1 MKATLDALDERLRRL
16 LAQPCGRA
24 ARIACAALVL
34 LGFAGVMMTRSLALG
49 HHAATAVMMCLPLAA
64 MLVFAMRIAREHEQ
78 GALGALLLG
87 ALCAAAML
95 ARVSFLE
102 RSSGDYE
109 IYLAD
114 WLQKLAGGS
123 FAEGMRQNI
132 GEYNVLYQYIL
143 FVITRLP
150 VPPLYAVKAVS
161 FIGDAF
167 LAGAAATLAQKDG
180 KKSAAAFGLAMLL
193 PTVALNGGMFAQ
205 CDSLYA
211 ACALWGLALA
221 LERKS
226 AGAAACFAL
235 SLAFKLQAVFL
246 LPMVAVLWADR
257 KLRLSDA
264 LVFLAALAVTALPAL
279 LGGKSIG
286 ALLSIYTAQT
296 GLYTGLTYNAPSFF
310 ALMNTTGLDVY
321 AYGNFG
327 KADAG
332 RVSASGSAAA
342 AGDCVLPAAD
352 ARAVFL
358 SGGYP
363 ERRAGGE
370 GQKGRADLR
379 AGCAGVAGQLL
390 GDGAPAVFLRAD
402 DVCRA
407 DFDAKAYPTGRKC
420 DIIDQRQQNV
430 TFPGKEK
437 VCRNVCYQ
445 HKKANKMKT
454 RKGWTEDFSMNRDEM
469 LNFLKNEARGI
480 SVMFGPNC
488 ETIVHD
494 MTRPGHPILAIFNG
508 TVTGREVGSTA
519 DIFGDIGD
527 YDESIYQNKDY
538 INQMVLS
545 RDGRTLKSSTFN
557 IVGEDYHFA
566 LGINL
571 DITNMVRAGQML
583 SELTATSGD
592 LQQTLMQDAR
602 SQLEELLRECI
613 SAVGKEPEAMKKTDR
628 MRIIRMLY
636 KRRAFTYQKSVA
648 IVAERLNVS
657 RYTVYKYMHELEEA
671 EAAGSLVQD

>member
-1 MKATLDALDERLRRL
+1 MNTKALLEPMGSWAWWRSWFLIFLGCSIMGTGFVLFINPYKLVPGGVYGMGIVLHNIFPSIQVGTFGYMFDIPLMLISALVFGGGFGTRTVLAALYTPGFMNILTRLVYPSPEAVEALDPSQLLGGRLDL
-16 LAQPCGRA
+16 SNDL
-24 ARIACAALVL
+24 L

-64 MLVFAMRIAREHEQ
+64 MLVFAMQIAREHEQ

-150 VPPLYAVKAVS
+150 VPSLYAVKAVS

-180 KKSAAAFGLAMLL
+180 KKSAAAFGLALLL

-264 LVFLAALAVTALPAL
+264 LVFLAALAATALPAL

-327 KADAG
+327 MALAFGACALLVACGVKQAGKLTREGYLRLALLLPLAIVFFLPRMHERYFYLADIL
-332 RVSASGSAAA
+332 SAVLAAK
-342 AGDCVLPAAD
+342 D
-352 ARAVFL
+352 
-358 SGGYP
+358 
-363 ERRAGGE
+363 
-370 GQKGRADLR
+370 
-379 AGCAGVAGQLL
+379 
-390 GDGAPAVFLRAD
+390 
-402 DVCRA
+402 
-407 DFDAKAYPTGRKC
+407 
-420 DIIDQRQQNV
+420 
-430 TFPGKEK
+430 
-437 VCRNVCYQ
+437 
-445 HKKANKMKT
+445 KKAAPICALVALASLGSYWETALPLSFCALM
-454 RKGWTEDFSMNRDEM
+454 
-469 LNFLKNEARGI
+469 
-480 SVMFGPNC
+480 MFAAL
-488 ETIVHD
+488 
-494 MTRPGHPILAIFNG
+494 IL
-508 TVTGREVGSTA
+508 TLRHTQRE
-519 DIFGDIGD
+519 
-527 YDESIYQNKDY
+527 E
-538 INQMVLS
+538 
-545 RDGRTLKSSTFN
+545 
-557 IVGEDYHFA
+557 
-566 LGINL
+566 
-571 DITNMVRAGQML
+571 
-583 SELTATSGD
+583 
-592 LQQTLMQDAR
+592 
-602 SQLEELLRECI
+602 
-613 SAVGKEPEAMKKTDR
+613 
-628 MRIIRMLY
+628 
-636 KRRAFTYQKSVA
+636 
-648 IVAERLNVS
+648 NVI
-657 RYTVYKYMHELEEA
+657 
-671 EAAGSLVQD
+671 